1 MASPYA
7 ETAEGIEL
15 LPPEL
20 SKLEGLED
28 AKFWDIYQ
36 LWMPRVHA
44 PERAYLVVKGSVTT
58 ADTTFSPVRATRRSD
73 SVLSLLSEAKQRL
86 CLRGQPKRVLIVGL
100 H

>member
-7 ETAEGIEL
+7 ETAEVIEL
-15 LPPEL
+15 SPREL

-28 AKFWDIYQ
+28 QKFWGIYQ
-36 LWMPRVHA
+36 IWKPRMHA
-44 PERAYLVVKGSVTT
+44 PKRAYLVVKGSVTT
-58 ADTTFSPVRATRRSD
+58 GVTTFSPVRATRRSD